1 MQDHLQH
8 THSKCLTWRY
18 FPLKCLLNVIH
29 ILKLHLLINFNQ
41 SFHKH
46 LLGRRHARTI
56 LEKQG
61 KELDVE
67 EFKNFSMVSGLKNL
81 TLLFAWLLFLVAK
94 LFGDWG
100 IPRTVV

>member
-1 MQDHLQH
+1 MFDLEI
-8 THSKCLTWRY
+8 
-18 FPLKCLLNVIH
+18 FPVEMFVLIH
-29 ILKLHLLINFNQ
+29 ILKLHVLINFNQ

-67 EFKNFSMVSGLKNL
+67 EFKNFSMVSEE
-81 TLLFAWLLFLVAK
+81 VS
-94 LFGDWG
+94 
-100 IPRTVV
+100 

>member
-1 MQDHLQH
+1 MFDLEIF
-8 THSKCLTWRY
+8 S
-18 FPLKCLLNVIH
+18 FEMFVLNVIH

-67 EFKNFSMVSGLKNL
+67 EFKNFSMVSEEVLLKIDFVVCL
-81 TLLFAWLLFLVAK
+81 TIVPGGKVVWRLGNSKDRCVHVLF
-94 LFGDWG
+94 
-100 IPRTVV
+100 